1 MDEGLG
7 EVDRSCNKLGDG
19 CSPLVEPSGGGW
31 EGGDWGGGGMV
42 LEGGVWVGEGVVW
55 EGGVW
60 DGGGVAW
67 KGSVWDGGCVASE
80 GVDVCRSSIT
90 ASTRSSRC
98 AR

>member
-7 EVDRSCNKLGDG
+7 EVDRSSDKLVDG
-19 CSPLVEPSGGGW
+19 CAPLVEPSGGGW
-31 EGGDWGGGGMV
+31 EGGDWGGGGV
-42 LEGGVWVGEGVVW
+42 ALEGGVWVEGGVAW

-60 DGGGVAW
+60 DGGGV
-67 KGSVWDGGCVASE
+67 VWE
-80 GVDVCRSSIT
+80 GVDVCRCSIT